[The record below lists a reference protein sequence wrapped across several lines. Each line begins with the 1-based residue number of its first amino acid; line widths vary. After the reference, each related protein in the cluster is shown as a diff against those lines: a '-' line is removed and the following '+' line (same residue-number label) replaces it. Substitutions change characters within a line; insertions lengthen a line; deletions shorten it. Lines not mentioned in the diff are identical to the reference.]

1 MLILSKTNSQSILL
15 VVECRKQAVARPV
28 GERYVMRC
36 PQRISNLLYIRKLE
50 NKQAPGVVG
59 RNCIIYPH
67 CPSNL
72 SAIVYSDYRRH
83 GISSG
88 IFCSLFLSLWLLL
101 FFALFIRP
109 PRRFASLDTRE
120 SRGHAR
126 AAHFVRR
133 VPASRVLREPLFSPT
148 ARPRVVESISTC
160 SLRLK

>member
-1 MLILSKTNSQSILL
+1 MPRAWWAEIAL
-15 VVECRKQAVARPV
+15 
-28 GERYVMRC
+28 
-36 PQRISNLLYIRKLE
+36 
-50 NKQAPGVVG
+50 
-59 RNCIIYPH
+59 YPH

-83 GISSG
+83 GASRREYFARS
-88 IFCSLFLSLWLLL
+88 FSLWLLL

-120 SRGHAR
+120 RRGHAR